1 MSIQLENY
9 GNNTF
14 VLISFLFTL
23 MKENHKKVNFSV
35 YSEIIFMII
44 NFRVRREEDKLIKI
58 IKNHMWW
65 RNHPFIKIK
74 PSNIRKESMPTLS
87 LSLSY
92 SPYIKNFIFYWL
104 YVYTKD
110 CNSWHN
116 LRKKYSLLYTNNN
129 LFRISTK
136 CNIIGFLSWSSHV
149 VFWCRHYLFI
159 SCDDIFL
166 YKIFIF
172 LEFEW

>member
-87 LSLSY
+87 LSRILHTLK
-92 SPYIKNFIFYWL
+92 ILFFIDFTCIQKI
-104 YVYTKD
+104 V
-110 CNSWHN
+110 
-116 LRKKYSLLYTNNN
+116 
-129 LFRISTK
+129 I
-136 CNIIGFLSWSSHV
+136 V
-149 VFWCRHYLFI
+149 
-159 SCDDIFL
+159 DIT
-166 YKIFIF
+166 YEKIFSS
-172 LEFEW
+172 LHQQQLVSHLHKM